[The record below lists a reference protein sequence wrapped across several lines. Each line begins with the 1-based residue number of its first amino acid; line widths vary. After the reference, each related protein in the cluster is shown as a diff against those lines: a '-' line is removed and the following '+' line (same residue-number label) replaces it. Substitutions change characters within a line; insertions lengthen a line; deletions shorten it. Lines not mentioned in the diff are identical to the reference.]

1 MDNQTARTA
10 VVTGASSGIGE
21 ATARALA
28 AAGFQVVLGARRL
41 EPCER
46 IAAEIGGT
54 ALFLDITSDES
65 VTRFADSLDS
75 VAVLVN
81 NAGGA
86 RGMAAVGDGEVEDWR
101 WMWETNVLG
110 TLRVTKALI
119 PKLLADGDGM
129 VITVTSTAALEVYPG
144 GAGYTSAK
152 HAERALHRMLE
163 AELADTQ
170 LRFTEISPGIVHSDF
185 STNRFHGDAER
196 AAAVYAGMTPLTAE
210 DVADVIAFA
219 ATGPRNVS
227 IEHVV
232 IRPRAQADSVTVFR
246 ED

>member
-1 MDNQTARTA
+1 MDSQTARIA

-28 AAGFQVVLGARRL
+28 AAGFHVVLGARRL
-41 EPCER
+41 ERCAR

-65 VTRFADSLDS
+65 VTRFAETLDS

-86 RGMAAVGDGEVEDWR
+86 RGMATVGDGEVEDWR

-119 PKLLADGDGM
+119 PKLLAAGDGM
-129 VITVTSTAALEVYPG
+129 VITVTSTAALEIYPG

-152 HAERALHRMLE
+152 HAERALHRMLD

-170 LRFTEISPGIVHSDF
+170 LRFTEISPGIVQSDF

-210 DVADVIAFA
+210 DVAGVIAFA

-227 IEHVV
+227 IEQVV
-232 IRPRAQADSVTVFR
+232 IRPRAQADSTTVFR